1 MKPEDIG
8 IPSNKL
14 ILGKHSGRHAFVQRL
29 KDLGVTIESV
39 DINRAFGEFK
49 ALCDK
54 KKVVYDDDILA
65 LVTEEARRTVDH
77 FELVDLRVASSA
89 KSAPHAEVTMRVAGV
104 EKVGDSDGDGMV
116 DAAFK
121 AIYKIAG
128 FHPELERYSVKAI
141 TGGTDA
147 LGEVS
152 CLVRENGMTVAGAG
166 AHSDIVMAS
175 ALALVNA
182 LNRLKGRGQAPLKP
196 TTDMR

>member
-14 ILGKHSGRHAFVQRL
+14 VLGKHSGRHAFTNRLTELGVDPATIDVQR
-29 KDLGVTIESV
+29 
-39 DINRAFGEFK
+39 AFAAFK

-54 KKVVYDDDILA
+54 KKIVYDDDILA
-65 LVTEEARRTVDH
+65 LANEERRTADT
-77 FELVDLRVASSA
+77 FELVDLKVTSST
-89 KSAPHAEVTMRVAGV
+89 KTEPHAEVTLRVSGEERSA
-104 EKVGDSDGDGMV
+104 EARGDGMV
-116 DAAFK
+116 DACYK
-121 AIYKIAG
+121 AIYRIAG
-128 FHPELERYSVKAI
+128 ISPTLERYSVKSI

-152 CLVRENGMTVAGAG
+152 CLVREDGMTVAGQG

-182 LNRLKGRGQAPLKP
+182 LNRLKTRTRAGASVSSVGP
-196 TTDMR
+196 